1 MQNLLDWN
9 FQCCWLMRPTELCP
23 CAGWFFACMFPM
35 KVSMKS
41 LSESFCLDGGMV
53 DAGSKTSTV
62 RENKTIKE
70 YCRSRMEEMQR
81 LRQRVTTKVLLQF
94 RMCFQ
99 ETTERPLV
107 CFEISWH
114 KKSPLYLNKS
124 QCKRI
129 QRKTRKVPS
138 ETV

>member
-1 MQNLLDWN
+1 MLGQK
-9 FQCCWLMRPTELCP
+9 P
-23 CAGWFFACMFPM
+23 A
-35 KVSMKS
+35 
-41 LSESFCLDGGMV
+41 
-53 DAGSKTSTV
+53 V

-94 RMCFQ
+94 RMLFQ
-99 ETTERPLV
+99 ETTELPLV
-107 CFEISWH
+107 RFEISWH
-114 KKSPLYLNKS
+114 KKSPLYLNRS

-138 ETV
+138 